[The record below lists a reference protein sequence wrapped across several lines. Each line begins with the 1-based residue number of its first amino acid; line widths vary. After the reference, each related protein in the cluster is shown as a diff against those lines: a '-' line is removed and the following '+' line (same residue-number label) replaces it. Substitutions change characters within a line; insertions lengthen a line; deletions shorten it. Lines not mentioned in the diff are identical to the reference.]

1 MQKKLI
7 FVLNAVDI
15 DPTAAA
21 NEKFVLSHNYD
32 VSLSNC
38 NPPTTTHTNKKSV
51 FNVKFFVWLRN
62 AINREKG
69 GATQKDRVK
78 WICSH
83 KRYYQ
88 SDLSQEKR
96 TLEVKRS
103 VSFSAS
109 LKYPNNL
116 QLQSFLYYI

>member
-62 AINREKG
+62 AICRERG
-69 GATQKDRVK
+69 GATQ
-78 WICSH
+78 
-83 KRYYQ
+83 
-88 SDLSQEKR
+88 
-96 TLEVKRS
+96 
-103 VSFSAS
+103 
-109 LKYPNNL
+109 
-116 QLQSFLYYI
+116 